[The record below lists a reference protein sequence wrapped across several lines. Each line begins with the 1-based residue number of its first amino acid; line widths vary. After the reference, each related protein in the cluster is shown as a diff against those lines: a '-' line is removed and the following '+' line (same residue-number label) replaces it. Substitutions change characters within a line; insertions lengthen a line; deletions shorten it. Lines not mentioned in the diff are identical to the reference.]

1 MATSHYLLQL
11 IVDDKVIHEVI
22 DQLLTFETA
31 LKFNVEAINAYHSS
45 QRLGSTSE
53 QVSGHVKKIK
63 IEVQVEDSNYRAV
76 IDHAK
81 SPLSYSEMEYLL
93 LPVAEVGIA

>member
-1 MATSHYLLQL
+1 MTSSHYLLQL

-22 DQLLTFETA
+22 DQLLTFETS
-31 LKFNVEAINAYHSS
+31 LKFNVEDINAYHAS
-45 QRLGSTSE
+45 QRLGSTNE

-63 IEVQVEDSNYRAV
+63 IEVQVNGDNYRAV

-81 SPLSYSEMEYLL
+81 APLSYSEMEYLL
-93 LPVAEVGIA
+93 LPIAEVGIA